1 MTDQS
6 ALNPAPLNPSSTKS
20 RSNPRGYA
28 LGLAMLMLCVG
39 SALLLGYSYGL
50 LINLFVLF
58 FALPMLLTHVY
69 QLSRQTLARR
79 GDASIPAANG
89 HVLAASGLS
98 VIGVIL
104 GGLLCWL
111 I

>member
-1 MTDQS
+1 MTDQ
-6 ALNPAPLNPSSTKS
+6 PSTKS

-79 GDASIPAANG
+79 SNPTIPRANW
-89 HVLAASGLS
+89 HRLAASGLS
-98 VIGVIL
+98 VVGVIL
-104 GGLLCWL
+104 DGLLCWL

>member
-6 ALNPAPLNPSSTKS
+6 PLTPSTHPQAKS
-20 RSNPRGYA
+20 SRNPRGYA
-28 LGLAMLMLCVG
+28 LGLAVLLLCVG
-39 SALLLGYSYGL
+39 SVVLLGRSYGL

-98 VIGVIL
+98 VVGVIL

>member
-1 MTDQS
+1 M
-6 ALNPAPLNPSSTKS
+6 
-20 RSNPRGYA
+20 
-28 LGLAMLMLCVG
+28 GLAMLMLCVG

-79 GDASIPAANG
+79 SNPTIPRANW
-89 HVLAASGLS
+89 HRLAASGLS
-98 VIGVIL
+98 VVGVIL